1 MNRVWEQYI
10 SEQWT
15 DEARAA
21 AAAARKKRSGGKRVG
36 AGFTPHK
43 EYSKS
48 MGSRFKSVGNKL
60 KSAFGITKKKPMVY
74 KPKPLTNSIIAAKAD
89 AEVNRK
95 KKEAERERDQRIF
108 DKYSRI

>member
-1 MNRVWEQYI
+1 MSRLWEQYI

-43 EYSKS
+43 KYSKS

-60 KSAFGITKKKPMVY
+60 KSAFGITKKKPLAY
-74 KPKPLTNSIIAAKAD
+74 KPKPLTKSIIAAKED
-89 AEVNRK
+89 AEVK
-95 KKEAERERDQRIF
+95 KKQRDAERERENRIF